1 MCRVL
6 KGRAGQRQYHKQP
19 LPGTW
24 KAVVL
29 PHSTVGIRIR
39 STVFSPD
46 IVTILYIILAD
57 ETYILVLVMVR
68 VCSWFDFPSFSVCLP
83 FGTTIPHSCCW
94 GQFQSSLTY
103 RQPLVIGPSSN
114 GMMVET

>member
-1 MCRVL
+1 MTILRLALRKTRSVQDISYLEEFIIEL
-6 KGRAGQRQYHKQP
+6 KRQD
-19 LPGTW
+19 
-24 KAVVL
+24 
-29 PHSTVGIRIR
+29 R